1 MVESVLFYHESSLV
15 HRQHRTD
22 NCVRTDFVHYVPVSS
37 GNAEKVQ
44 YCRQEVRKIIIN
56 S

>member
-1 MVESVLFYHESSLV
+1 MVKSVLFYHESSLV
-15 HRQHRTD
+15 HRQHQTD
-22 NCVRTDFVHYVPVSS
+22 NCMSTEFVHYVPVSS

-44 YCRQEVRKIIIN
+44 YCRQEVCRIIIN